1 METSPMRTFALA
13 SLLIASLALVSCNTA
28 IGFGRDLR
36 SLGEGMENSAYG
48 RDWNGQ
54 QKAPSGQNS
63 QQPVY

>member
-1 METSPMRTFALA
+1 MRHFVLA
-13 SLLIASLALVSCNTA
+13 SLLLACLGLTSCNTA

-54 QKAPSGQNS
+54 QGSGGGQNS